1 MERAEGSELFQAL
14 ANLMNSAPF
23 NLLSGAARESLK
35 KKKKKEMRMAR
46 RKVVSTV
53 TEALLLHGG
62 QGKQLPNT
70 IYLFVLLLFPFRY
83 YPQFIL

>member
-35 KKKKKEMRMAR
+35 KKKKRDENG
-46 RKVVSTV
+46 
-53 TEALLLHGG
+53 TEEGH
-62 QGKQLPNT
+62 QHSH
-70 IYLFVLLLFPFRY
+70 
-83 YPQFIL
+83 